1 MTCCY
6 SSSIATLD
14 PRIIYFTW
22 TSRRKRKATTR
33 TRRILPGR
41 RSEMDVRE
49 TVCKAPLRRGFLL
62 PAKKS
67 DRRVHHV
74 FQQRAQQLQ
83 RRLLPL
89 HIPAHQPYFQGYPW
103 FAQGFPQQ
111 RLAVVFVLGASGQYC
126 RQLGV

>member
-6 SSSIATLD
+6 SSSIAKLD

-33 TRRILPGR
+33 TRRILPGW

-49 TVCKAPLRRGFLL
+49 TVCKTPPRRGFLL
-62 PAKKS
+62 PAEKS
-67 DRRVHHV
+67 GRHLRGVHHV
-74 FQQRAQQLQ
+74 LQQGAQQRQ
-83 RRLLPL
+83 RRLLAL
-89 HIPAHQPYFQGYPW
+89 HIAAHQPHFQRHPG

-111 RLAVVFVLGASGQYC
+111 RLAVVFVLGAS
-126 RQLGV
+126 R